1 MWSYRNRYIL
11 LRSAFNR
18 RIAKNNFLGSVMQI
32 KRGNKADL
40 QFIVKDAN
48 GVVLTNL
55 SSATN
60 IQFVLKK
67 NKIDLD
73 EDAVVLKNL
82 TDGITI
88 DTPLIGNCTVTLT
101 SLDMNIPAQN
111 YFWALKITFSSTS
124 IQEVNIKNP
133 NVRDILYIDYISVV
147 ENISH
152 V

>member
-1 MWSYRNRYIL
+1 
-11 LRSAFNR
+11 
-18 RIAKNNFLGSVMQI
+18 MQI